1 MNNSNNDESHRLLM
15 IPMGKHTKPK
25 KEIEKG
31 SKKRLYPQ
39 FLNRF
44 LSGTVEC

>member
-15 IPMGKHTKPK
+15 IPMGKHKKTK

-31 SKKRLYPQ
+31 SKKRLSPE
-39 FLNRF
+39 LVNRF
-44 LSGTVEC
+44 LSGTVVC